1 MAWFKAS
8 GFSSTINI
16 GSFLRLVSHVFL
28 FPGVRVTLL
37 QFPGCHMPPCPLC
50 SPLCGTQGMT
60 LVPVGSALALHSP
73 LFSRVSSTDCSCSGS
88 MLNKLG
94 LFSNTIFFVHCTT
107 LFHSNLSHIAPI
119 LPSDLPFKKVV
130 PEILWALRTT
140 SLSRAAIWLSL
151 SLGLGS
157 HSSFMAAAGLAVRTG
172 RGTDLQEKFLN
183 DRAVSQH
190 QKAGQTHFINF
201 LKLQLD

>member
-16 GSFLRLVSHVFL
+16 GSFLRLVSHVLL
-28 FPGVRVTLL
+28 FPRVRVTLL

-50 SPLCGTQGMT
+50 WPLCGTPGMT

-73 LFSRVSSTDCSCSGS
+73 LPSRVSSTDCSCSGS

-130 PEILWALRTT
+130 SKILWALRTT
-140 SLSRAAIWLSL
+140 SLSRAAI
-151 SLGLGS
+151 
-157 HSSFMAAAGLAVRTG
+157 GLAQSWVWAAIAPSWQ
-172 RGTDLQEKFLN
+172 LQGWQWGQEGALTCKKNFLN

-201 LKLQLD
+201 LK